1 MPVLARG
8 KLHLELL
15 PEDFPGECAEGTTV
29 AIERIPEILN
39 ALFGGE
45 AKPRVLMTDKGKG
58 FYHGSGRITDEYAA
72 ALEANGLRHLMGHAN
87 VIQPGDCQ
95 ELMLHE
101 TAVAWVRRRL
111 ECCLP
116 AEPWTETR
124 TEFKARLKSVANYI
138 NQAFDVAGL
147 TREWPER
154 LEAVAAAN
162 GGRIKK

>member
-1 MPVLARG
+1 
-8 KLHLELL
+8 
-15 PEDFPGECAEGTTV
+15 
-29 AIERIPEILN
+29 
-39 ALFGGE
+39 
-45 AKPRVLMTDKGKG
+45 MTDKGKG

-72 ALEANGLRHLMGHAN
+72 ALAANGLRPLMGHAN

-111 ECCLP
+111 ESSLP
-116 AEPWTETR
+116 AEPWAETR
-124 TEFKARLKSVANYI
+124 TQFKARLKTLAKYI

-147 TREWPER
+147 THEWPER
-154 LEAVAAAN
+154 VEAVAAAK